1 MGRTGLALA
10 AGIAAL
16 GISGASAERAP
27 SGHPGSALLDAC
39 DAQDAGQRAYCR
51 GYIEGIADL
60 VVTMGR
66 RSPVVACVPPS
77 ASPAQIVDTVTEYLH
92 EHPREVRSYSAAVL
106 VQEAI
111 RKAYRCR

>member
-1 MGRTGLALA
+1 MWRDWLALV
-10 AGIAAL
+10 AGIAVFA
-16 GISGASAERAP
+16 ASAAQAERAP
-27 SGHPGSALLDAC
+27 SAHPGSALLEAC
-39 DAQDAGQRAYCR
+39 DAQDPAQRAYCR

-66 RSPVVACVPPS
+66 RSPVTACIPPTVM
-77 ASPAQIVDTVTEYLH
+77 PEQIVDTAIEYLH

>member
-1 MGRTGLALA
+1 MRRGWLALA
-10 AGIAAL
+10 GVAVLSTTSAQ
-16 GISGASAERAP
+16 AERAP
-27 SGHPGSALLDAC
+27 SGHPGAALLEDC
-39 DAQDAGQRAYCR
+39 DAQDASRRAYCR

-66 RSPVVACVPPS
+66 RSPVVACIPASTSPS
-77 ASPAQIVDTVTEYLH
+77 QIVDTAIEYLH
-92 EHPREVRSYSAAVL
+92 EHPREVQSYSAAVL

>member
-1 MGRTGLALA
+1 MRRYWVALA
-10 AGIAAL
+10 AGIAVFA
-16 GISGASAERAP
+16 ASAAHAERVP
-27 SGHPGSALLDAC
+27 SGHPGPVLLDAC
-39 DAQDAGQRAYCR
+39 DAPDPAQRAYCR
-51 GYIEGIADL
+51 GYIEGIAEL

-66 RSPVVACVPPS
+66 RSPVVACIPPS
-77 ASPAQIVDTVTEYLH
+77 ASPAQIVDTAIEYLH

>member
-1 MGRTGLALA
+1 MGRRWLALA
-10 AGIAAL
+10 AGIAVL
-16 GISGASAERAP
+16 GISGASAQRAP
-27 SGHPGSALLDAC
+27 PGHPGSALLEAC
-39 DAQDAGQRAYCR
+39 DSEDAGQRAYCR

-66 RSPVVACVPPS
+66 RSPVVACIPP
-77 ASPAQIVDTVTEYLH
+77 AVMPEQMVGTVTEYLH